1 MKRTIQI
8 NLAGTIFNI
17 DDDAYE
23 ILRDYLNAVERQF
36 MSSVEGREVIND
48 LEMRM
53 SELFTERLKPLRQ
66 VIAADDVREVLKVLG
81 APEDIGGRRETGSH
95 YSQNYSGHYRDS
107 RRSRRMYRD
116 GQDKSIGGVCSGL
129 AYYFNTDPLLLRI
142 LFVIGLFMGFGFL
155 LYLILWIALPA
166 ANSPEQIR
174 EMKTGSN
181 YF

>member
-23 ILRDYLNAVERQF
+23 MLRDYLNAVERQF
-36 MSSVEGREVIND
+36 MSATDGREVMND
-48 LEMRM
+48 LELRM

-66 VIAADDVREVLKVLG
+66 VIAIEDVSEVLKVLG
-81 APEDIGGRRETGSH
+81 KPEDIGGRHDTGYRTS
-95 YSQNYSGHYRDS
+95 SQYTGRFSGP

-116 GQDKSIGGVCSGL
+116 PDDKPIGGVCSGL
-129 AYYFNTDPLLLRI
+129 AYYFNTDPLLIRI
-142 LFVIGLFMGFGFL
+142 LMVIALFMGFGFL
-155 LYLILWIALPA
+155 LYIILWIALPLA
-166 ANSPEQIR
+166 QTPEQIS
-174 EMKTGSN
+174 EMRTGSN

>member
-23 ILRDYLNAVERQF
+23 ILRDYLNAVEHQF
-36 MSSVEGREVIND
+36 RSGAEGREVIDD
-48 LEMRM
+48 LELRM

-66 VIAADDVREVLKVLG
+66 VIASDDVIAVLKVLG
-81 APEDIGGRRETGSH
+81 GPEDIGGHREAGR
-95 YSQNYSGHYRDS
+95 YSSYSGRYDGV

-129 AYYFNTDPLLLRI
+129 AWYFNTDPLLIRI
-142 LFVIGLFMGFGFL
+142 LFVIALFMGFGFL
-155 LYLILWIALPA
+155 LYLVLWIALPVA
-166 ANSPEQIR
+166 QSPDQIR
-174 EMKTGSN
+174 EMKNGSN